1 MNDGEKKVRTAD
13 LLGVLWRSFLIQASW
28 SFDRMQSL
36 GFAYAML
43 PVLRRLYPDGVERAS
58 RLKLHM
64 EYFNTQPY
72 LAAFILGAAARLE
85 QDRAA
90 GRGTGD
96 VSALKSALM
105 APLGALGDSFFWG
118 SLKPLAATVSVAVLM
133 AGAWWAPLLFL
144 VVYNLF
150 HLVIRAGVLVAG
162 YRTAGDA
169 VALMDTYSF
178 TKMARLFKAISLSL
192 LGSIV
197 GAISLWRPEFRPESP
212 FTGPGMAAAG
222 LVLTLAMVAAL
233 RKGFSPLKLML
244 GLAAACLALAYGGV
258 GG

>member
-28 SFDRMQSL
+28 SFDRMQTL

-43 PVLRRLYPDGVERAS
+43 PVLRRLYPDGAERAS
-58 RLKLHM
+58 RLKVHM

-85 QDRAA
+85 QERAA

-118 SLKPLAATVSVAVLM
+118 SLKPLAATVAVAVLM

-144 VVYNLF
+144 VVYNTF
-150 HLVIRAGVLVAG
+150 HLVIRAGVFLAG

-169 VALMDTYSF
+169 AALLDTYSF

-192 LGSIV
+192 LGGLV
-197 GAISLWRPEFRPESP
+197 GAISLWKPEFRPEGL

-222 LVLTLAMVAAL
+222 LVLTLAMVVAL